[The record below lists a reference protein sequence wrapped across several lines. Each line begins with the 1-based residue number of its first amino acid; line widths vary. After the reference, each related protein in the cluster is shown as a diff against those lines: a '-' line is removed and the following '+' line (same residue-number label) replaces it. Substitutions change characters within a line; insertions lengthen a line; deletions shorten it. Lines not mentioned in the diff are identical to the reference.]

1 MPHLRTG
8 GGNNGRRRP
17 FATGR
22 SKHNN
27 NGMNYNSNSNN
38 NVKYLSSPLKKQQ
51 QQQLSPETY
60 NNNNDNDGDTGI
72 KLPPLSPS
80 PVKKTNN
87 YINEKPQFEDA
98 RYVPITANELAD
110 SLTELTGLI
119 GESPIDADEHGN
131 AIMDE
136 KLEIALMKWYDRYGI
151 VFEDLTRA
159 ALTSDIPEDSEHHL
173 QAALVAASAGDFTV
187 PNRVSTALCCE
198 ILNKISQRLRHFQ
211 HIEELRKELLRS
223 IYREDPDE
231 LTDLRSLLRCT
242 PYFEVVRSLKTKV
255 DRLLK
260 ERKRFDRAK
269 AGQHDRRMMR
279 KNVLMR
285 TSKNWQMMLL
295 NGAFRQWR
303 ETSKNTIRQ
312 REMLAKYFRRL
323 KKVTPKDIFVGWKTV
338 TVNSKLDRTTTKKN
352 EKQQELQELERALQ
366 LAKKTEGDLMM
377 DMVRMETETKQLRA
391 RLGNI
396 RAKIEAQ
403 KVPEIR
409 EIIVSVGNSLKSMG
423 DVALKNVET
432 IINEI
437 EQSPDPVKFTQMY
450 FIEHIEKSSS
460 KLDAH
465 IEREAK
471 MERAEKKERKS
482 GGRSRSNSTAT
493 SETSGE
499 GEDEEE
505 DEAAKAERERFERQ
519 EIEKK
524 NKRIKE
530 ALAGLPGLPADRL
543 LLRWLKW
550 QLRQCKRGKHP
561 FRRRVDNF
569 KDDLRD
575 GICYGLLL
583 NKLSLKQNRTKLEK
597 EIDPQRRCDIVMA
610 QAARLDPPA
619 TGFITT
625 GHMLGGD
632 AILNAA
638 FIGRLYNTHNQLEQ
652 GYQEELRQKYDELK
666 QKWDAETEFID
677 RLVDV
682 EKWNM
687 LRASTDDVKLN
698 VMLEQLQQTVEE
710 ITAFGTEIEPRQKE
724 ATETAHVWY
733 ATHHRVNTLLW
744 EIFTRKVTQDE
755 AEFELID
762 LRKARQLQL
771 YTKVGAFEQF
781 KVIVVRGMG
790 KSAVV
795 PLDNALKVEMKGIED
810 FLVEQF
816 DDLRR
821 IFEHY
826 AAGTDGG
833 HSERMSLNEF
843 WEVVKDCGLTKSSDA
858 SGASAIKKEA
868 INTIYKLASE
878 MENSGDNDGATKAP
892 SKSQANLDEVEIL
905 PNAFIASLID
915 ISFRKFRKEPSL
927 SKRFSIL
934 MKKFVLPKA
943 CRTNTESFRS
953 EISQDDVQVV
963 YKRHSNNLR
972 KLFSYYAAQSA
983 KAEKK
988 AMKERGEKFV
998 KDTGNEAG
1006 INLDSWIRMLRDT
1019 KLITRPGDMRHD
1031 FPEDNARKVF
1041 INVQMSAGDE
1051 DDNEEIKSSQSSGDE
1066 SMIYL
1071 EFLEAVAAVACY
1083 KYVNPYTPLSTR
1095 LETFFK
1101 EQLLEVGLKVI
1112 KQRKR

>member
-1 MPHLRTG
+1 M
-8 GGNNGRRRP
+8 
-17 FATGR
+17 
-22 SKHNN
+22 
-27 NGMNYNSNSNN
+27 
-38 NVKYLSSPLKKQQ
+38 
-51 QQQLSPETY
+51 
-60 NNNNDNDGDTGI
+60 
-72 KLPPLSPS
+72 
-80 PVKKTNN
+80 
-87 YINEKPQFEDA
+87 
-98 RYVPITANELAD
+98 
-110 SLTELTGLI
+110 
-119 GESPIDADEHGN
+119 
-131 AIMDE
+131 
-136 KLEIALMKWYDRYGI
+136 
-151 VFEDLTRA
+151 
-159 ALTSDIPEDSEHHL
+159 
-173 QAALVAASAGDFTV
+173 
-187 PNRVSTALCCE
+187 
-198 ILNKISQRLRHFQ
+198 
-211 HIEELRKELLRS
+211 
-223 IYREDPDE
+223 
-231 LTDLRSLLRCT
+231 
-242 PYFEVVRSLKTKV
+242 
-255 DRLLK
+255 
-260 ERKRFDRAK
+260 
-269 AGQHDRRMMR
+269 
-279 KNVLMR
+279 
-285 TSKNWQMMLL
+285 
-295 NGAFRQWR
+295 
-303 ETSKNTIRQ
+303 
-312 REMLAKYFRRL
+312 

-450 FIEHIEKSSS
+450 FIEHMEKSSS

-482 GGRSRSNSTAT
+482 GGR
-493 SETSGE
+493 
-499 GEDEEE
+499 
-505 DEAAKAERERFERQ
+505 
-519 EIEKK
+519 
-524 NKRIKE
+524 
-530 ALAGLPGLPADRL
+530 
-543 LLRWLKW
+543 
-550 QLRQCKRGKHP
+550 
-561 FRRRVDNF
+561 
-569 KDDLRD
+569 
-575 GICYGLLL
+575 
-583 NKLSLKQNRTKLEK
+583 
-597 EIDPQRRCDIVMA
+597 
-610 QAARLDPPA
+610 
-619 TGFITT
+619 
-625 GHMLGGD
+625 
-632 AILNAA
+632 
-638 FIGRLYNTHNQLEQ
+638 
-652 GYQEELRQKYDELK
+652 
-666 QKWDAETEFID
+666 
-677 RLVDV
+677 
-682 EKWNM
+682 
-687 LRASTDDVKLN
+687 
-698 VMLEQLQQTVEE
+698 
-710 ITAFGTEIEPRQKE
+710 
-724 ATETAHVWY
+724 
-733 ATHHRVNTLLW
+733 
-744 EIFTRKVTQDE
+744 
-755 AEFELID
+755 
-762 LRKARQLQL
+762 
-771 YTKVGAFEQF
+771 
-781 KVIVVRGMG
+781 
-790 KSAVV
+790 
-795 PLDNALKVEMKGIED
+795 
-810 FLVEQF
+810 
-816 DDLRR
+816 
-821 IFEHY
+821 
-826 AAGTDGG
+826 
-833 HSERMSLNEF
+833 
-843 WEVVKDCGLTKSSDA
+843 
-858 SGASAIKKEA
+858 
-868 INTIYKLASE
+868 
-878 MENSGDNDGATKAP
+878 
-892 SKSQANLDEVEIL
+892 SQANLDEVEIL